1 MHVISIPSVPDAV
14 RRLSIPA
21 SSFGIVLGLNGI
33 SSCWRVAHT
42 LWGVPTCVSE
52 ILFTFTTIV
61 WFTLLVGY
69 VSKWL
74 YQRTD
79 AIAEVQHPIHCCF
92 LSLVPISGLL
102 IGSWVYTWSA
112 TFGVAL
118 VSIACAGQLAFAV
131 YRSGALLRGGR
142 QPTDT
147 TAVLYLPTVG
157 GNFVSA
163 IALTTIGHAD
173 AASIFFGAGMFAW
186 LALESMLF
194 VRLYNSEPLLPDL
207 RPTMG
212 LQLAP
217 SVVGAVAYL
226 AVSNGHVDLFFMGLF
241 GYGVLQALL
250 LLRLTRW
257 LMQPEFT
264 PAYWSFSFGVT
275 AITLACLQSTA
286 ASPPTMLNS
295 FALPLFA
302 FANLFISALML
313 GTLRLLLHGR
323 LFMK

>member
-1 MHVISIPSVPDAV
+1 MHVISLPSPDAV

-42 LWGVPTCVSE
+42 LWGVPMCVSD
-52 ILFTFTTIV
+52 IMFTFTTIV
-61 WFTLLVGY
+61 WLSLLIGFVG
-69 VSKWL
+69 KWL
-74 YQRTD
+74 FQRTD
-79 AIAEVQHPIHCCF
+79 AIAEVQHPVHCCY

-112 TFGVAL
+112 TFGVTL
-118 VSIACAGQLAFAV
+118 VSISCVGQLAFSA
-131 YRSGALLRGGR
+131 YRSGALLRGDR
-142 QPTDT
+142 QRTDT

-173 AASIFFGAGMFAW
+173 VAAIFFGAGMFAW
-186 LALESMLF
+186 LALESTLL
-194 VRLYNSEPLLPDL
+194 VRLYNCEPLPPDL

-226 AVSNGHVDLFFMGLF
+226 AVSNGHVDLFFMGLY
-241 GYGVLQALL
+241 GYGMLQALL

-257 LMQPEFT
+257 LMQTGFT
-264 PAYWSFSFGVT
+264 PSYWSFSFGVT
-275 AITLACLQSTA
+275 AIALACLQSTA
-286 ASPPTMLNS
+286 ASPHTMLIR
-295 FALPLFA
+295 FAIPLFA
-302 FANLFISALML
+302 FANLFVSVLVL

>member
-1 MHVISIPSVPDAV
+1 MHVISIPAAPKAV

-33 SSCWRVAHT
+33 SSCWHVAHV
-42 LWGVPTCVSE
+42 LWGVPAYVSDVM
-52 ILFTFTTIV
+52 FCFTTII

-69 VSKWL
+69 CSKWL
-74 YQRTD
+74 SHRAD
-79 AIAEVQHPIHCCF
+79 AIAEVQHPIHCCYI
-92 LSLVPISGLL
+92 SLIPISCLL
-102 IGSWVYTWSA
+102 IGSWVDTWST
-112 TFGVAL
+112 TFGVTL
-118 VSIACAGQLAFAV
+118 VLVACAGQLAFAV
-131 YRSGALLRGGR
+131 FRSGALLRGGR

-163 IALTTIGHAD
+163 IALNAIGFTNIAVL
-173 AASIFFGAGMFAW
+173 FFGAGMFAW
-186 LALESMLF
+186 LALESTLL
-194 VRLYNSEPLLPDL
+194 VRLFNAEPLPLDL

-226 AVSNGHVDLFFMGLF
+226 AVSNGQVDLFFMALF
-241 GYGVLQALL
+241 GYGLLQALL

-257 LMQPEFT
+257 FMQTGFT

-275 AITLACLQSTA
+275 AITLACLQSTVVG
-286 ASPPTMLNS
+286 SHTMLIS
-295 FALPLFA
+295 CALPLFA
-302 FANLFISALML
+302 FANLFISALIL